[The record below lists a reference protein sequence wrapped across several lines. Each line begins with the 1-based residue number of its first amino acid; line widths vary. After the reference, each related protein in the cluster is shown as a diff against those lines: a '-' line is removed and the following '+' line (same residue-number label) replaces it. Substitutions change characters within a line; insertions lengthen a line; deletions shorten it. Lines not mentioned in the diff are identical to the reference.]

1 MKVGFP
7 LYLWTIDI
15 EYCYTTG
22 MSNLKFFQNG
32 LFLLTGASS
41 GMGFAVASELAT
53 RGASLI
59 IASRS
64 REKLQKRQNE
74 LYTMGAK
81 SVEFVA
87 FDLSHIPSHKKIFET
102 LNGRQLNG
110 VLLNAGGSKSGRV
123 LNLMQ
128 QDFIDANQLLLVGP
142 TQLLVSLMPHLEPHN
157 SSVVSI
163 TSTTVKEPLGELNL
177 SAIYRTALVVLLK
190 NLAYEVGSF
199 GIRINNVA
207 PGKIATEHLEHMMQA
222 NAEKNHRTFDD
233 EKKLWGSYASINRMG
248 TPEEV
253 AKVVAFLMSPDASF
267 VNGQTIVVDGCSTKS
282 YF

>member
-1 MKVGFP
+1 
-7 LYLWTIDI
+7 
-15 EYCYTTG
+15 
-22 MSNLKFFQNG
+22 MSNSNFFQNG

-41 GMGFAVASELAT
+41 GMGFAVASELAA

-64 REKLQKRQNE
+64 REKLQQRADE
-74 LYTMGAK
+74 LRAFGAK
-81 SVEFVA
+81 SVEIVD
-87 FDLSHIPSHKKIFET
+87 FDLSDIGSHKKIFEI
-102 LNGRQLNG
+102 LNSRQLNG
-110 VLLNAGGSKSGRV
+110 VLLNAGGSKSGRI
-123 LNLMQ
+123 LNLTH
-128 QDFIDANQLLLVGP
+128 QDFVDANELLLAGP
-142 TQLLVSLMPHLEPHN
+142 TQLLVSLVPHLAPHN

-190 NLAYEVGSF
+190 NLAYEVGSL

-207 PGKIATEHLEHMMQA
+207 PGKIATEHLEHMMQT
-222 NAEKNHRTFDD
+222 NAEKNHRTFEE
-233 EKKLWGSYASINRMG
+233 EKKLWGAYASINRMG
-248 TPEEV
+248 TPNEV
-253 AKVVAFLMSPDASF
+253 AKVVVFLMSPEASF